1 MKAGKIAAGV
11 LAVFFIALIFFF
23 GLCGLLKNP
32 TAVFKSVRFS
42 AAQKYLEDPAD
53 TSFFP
58 MTAARIESLENRLHK
73 QLPLQDAL
81 SDLNAAIQ
89 YGAGKRM
96 LVYDG
101 QKLVRLPNGQLYVLC
116 ETEDLTRQA
125 QEIIQLRDEIERDT
139 PFLFSYINPGFF
151 NGGQQ
156 LDAGY
161 ADLEYGAECAQQVLD
176 AVRAAGIETM
186 DSRTFFEG
194 MDYTS
199 DDLELKT
206 DKHWTTLAALL
217 AAPQYAD
224 KISEMTGVKLDTNR
238 LNLNRFRT
246 EVYPDLFM
254 GTYGDQIGAVNA
266 DLDDITVWLPEYPTD
281 ITRYTEERE
290 GDVTGAS
297 GDFSQSIFRRDKL
310 ALAEGKTYSTEA
322 YTDYGLIEGFERLT
336 NHGDCADLT
345 VLVLRDS
352 YTQPICGFLSL
363 LVRQV
368 VSADP
373 RYCRYT
379 ATELY
384 DMVKPD
390 IVVVSFSRLI
400 LERHDYDL
408 GIDAQLPVAEAP
420 ADES

>member
-42 AAQKYLEDPAD
+42 VAQKYLEDPTD

-125 QEIIQLRDEIERDT
+125 QEIIQLRDEIGRDT

-194 MDYTS
+194 
-199 DDLELKT
+199 
-206 DKHWTTLAALL
+206 TTA
-217 AAPQYAD
+217 
-224 KISEMTGVKLDTNR
+224 
-238 LNLNRFRT
+238 
-246 EVYPDLFM
+246 
-254 GTYGDQIGAVNA
+254 
-266 DLDDITVWLPEYPTD
+266 
-281 ITRYTEERE
+281 
-290 GDVTGAS
+290 
-297 GDFSQSIFRRDKL
+297 FS
-310 ALAEGKTYSTEA
+310 
-322 YTDYGLIEGFERLT
+322 
-336 NHGDCADLT
+336 
-345 VLVLRDS
+345 
-352 YTQPICGFLSL
+352 
-363 LVRQV
+363 
-368 VSADP
+368 
-373 RYCRYT
+373 
-379 ATELY
+379 
-384 DMVKPD
+384 
-390 IVVVSFSRLI
+390 
-400 LERHDYDL
+400 
-408 GIDAQLPVAEAP
+408 
-420 ADES
+420 